1 MSMSVVSCVR
11 NFEPTLMKV
20 SLPALAP
27 LAASPPV
34 VDDVS
39 KTLLTSAFLLCVTSI
54 SSEKCSASLFF
65 SMNRF
70 CKHQVI
76 ST

>member
-27 LAASPPV
+27 LAASPP

-70 CKHQVI
+70 CNQQVI